1 MNEETRIGSEAI
13 DLMDSLW
20 WQLREKIWDKAEE
33 IAATRGEPVRIV
45 ESDVEQAFK
54 NLTKL

>member
-1 MNEETRIGSEAI
+1 MNEETRIESEAI

-20 WQLREKIWDKAEE
+20 WQLREKIWDKEEE
-33 IAATRGEPVRIV
+33 IAAARGKPVRIV

-54 NLTKL
+54 SLTNL